1 MFMIEILHNEYLPL
15 TRQNLSRCVPTG
27 PGIYMLAVQLANGVH
42 QIFFTSQTDDLY
54 HSLRGV
60 LRKDETHIPPIVME
74 YLKKYQCYFA
84 CFAMFDMKENIG
96 KEGFTPE
103 VNHSVNM
110 LNVIN
115 CN

>member
-1 MFMIEILHNEYLPL
+1 MIEVIHNEYLPL

-27 PGIYMLAVQLANGVH
+27 PGMYMLAVQLANGVH

-54 HSLRGV
+54 RSLRSI

-84 CFAMFDMKENIG
+84 CYAMFDLKENIDVA
-96 KEGFTPE
+96 EFFPE
-103 VNHSVNM
+103 MSQSVNKM
-110 LNVIN
+110 NVIN